1 MPTYFAVLVDN
12 EVTSNVTYGD
22 EEIFEKYISIA
33 RSGPV
38 FIEVPEPVEEGS
50 IWDGESFTPP
60 VE

>member
-1 MPTYFAVLVDN
+1 MPTYFAVLVNN
-12 EVTSNVTYGD
+12 EVTTNVIYGD

-33 RSGPV
+33 RSEPV

-50 IWDGESFTPP
+50 TWDGNSFTPP